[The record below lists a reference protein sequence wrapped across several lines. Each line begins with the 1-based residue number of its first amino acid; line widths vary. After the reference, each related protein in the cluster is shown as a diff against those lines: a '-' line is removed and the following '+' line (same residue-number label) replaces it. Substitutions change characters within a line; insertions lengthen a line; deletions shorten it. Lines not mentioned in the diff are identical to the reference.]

1 MERRVRGNSHA
12 RCGVGE
18 RPEIISGAYLS
29 LLINS
34 ITKYDNVYL
43 HTGNEKSKLQDIEE
57 KRRLLFVSLTR
68 AKDELYVT
76 GQYVCFS
83 SKENG
88 ETYNRYLKEVF
99 DVTDTPYV
107 PIDPNAAAK
116 KAAKL
121 KAQTTLVDKAKSKA
135 AKAKKSYSSVKKSN
149 KNKTA

>member
-1 MERRVRGNSHA
+1 MEQTYEGVVHTTANSY
-12 RCGVGE
+12 RCLD
-18 RPEIISGAYLS
+18 LS
-29 LLINS
+29 VLINCIS
-34 ITKYDNVYL
+34 KYDHAYL
-43 HTGNEKSKLQDIEE
+43 HTGNEKSKLKDIEE
-57 KRRLLFVSLTR
+57 KRRLLFESLTR